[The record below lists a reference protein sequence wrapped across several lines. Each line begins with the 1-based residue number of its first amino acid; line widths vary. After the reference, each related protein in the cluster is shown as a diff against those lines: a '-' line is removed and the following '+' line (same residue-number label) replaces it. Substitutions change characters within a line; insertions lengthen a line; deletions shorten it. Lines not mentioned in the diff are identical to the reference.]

1 VSSTVISDNG
11 SSIPDPRRTSSSAFL
26 YGYDPIVSCLSKRVS
41 EFQGYHP
48 ELDMEAFQ
56 LTRYQKG
63 QSYGEHYDWFHDHT
77 NPHKD
82 GANRLTTMFGILE
95 AECENCG
102 TMFPMVKVDWQEE
115 NPLWCSIVDW

>member
-1 VSSTVISDNG
+1 VKWALVKLGHPDILSEGLFVSSTVVSDNG
-11 SSIPDPRRTSSSAFL
+11 SSVPDPRRTSSSAFL
-26 YGYDPIVSCLSKRVS
+26 YGYDPIVGCLSKHVP

-77 NPHKD
+77 DPHKD
-82 GANRLTTMFGILE
+82 G
-95 AECENCG
+95 
-102 TMFPMVKVDWQEE
+102 
-115 NPLWCSIVDW
+115 